1 MGEKGIVVAIDG
13 PAGSG
18 KSTTARLVARRLGYL
33 FLDTGAM
40 YRSLALA
47 VLKDGIDLGDGSATA
62 TCARRARVG
71 FVQDG
76 DVQRVLLDGRNVT
89 DQIRSPEVS
98 EAASRVAVHTEVR
111 QVLVA
116 RQREIG
122 QAGGIVAE
130 GRDTGTAVF
139 PEAELKVFLDA
150 AVEMRARRRQK
161 QMAADGAVPDL
172 ACLMEQIR
180 DRDERDRSTQ
190 ARLGDWPARDAVRL
204 DTTDLSVDEQVARVV
219 ELAVDRG
226 ARPRHVA

>member
-40 YRSLALA
+40 YRCLAMA
-47 VLKDGIDLGDGSATA
+47 VLRAGIDLEDGAEA
-62 TCARRARVG
+62 AACARGARIG
-71 FVQDG
+71 FTSDG
-76 DVQRVLLDGRNVT
+76 DAQRVLLDDEDVT
-89 DQIRSPEVS
+89 DLVRSAEVS
-98 EAASRVAVHTEVR
+98 EAASRVAVHPDVR

-116 RQREIG
+116 RQRDIG
-122 QAGGIVAE
+122 REGGIVAE

-161 QMAADGAVPDL
+161 EMSAGGGAPGL
-172 ACLMEQIR
+172 SILMEQIR
-180 DRDERDRSTQ
+180 ERDARDRATQ
-190 ARLGDWPARDAVRL
+190 ARLGAWPAQDAVRL
-204 DTTDLSVDEQVARVV
+204 DTTDLSVADQVAQVV
-219 ELAVDRG
+219 ALAVERG
-226 ARPRHVA
+226 ARP